1 MIYITNNATGGT
13 FARLEMAD
21 AIERPLALRIV
32 RQMHMSLPKLVCEN
46 IEFVNV
52 RSLLSAQP
60 VDATQALNLSA
71 GVSNVKVLRGRSLS

>member
-1 MIYITNNATGGT
+1 MAPCRSAGLAIGVIYITNNATGGT

-21 AIERPLALRIV
+21 AIERPPALRIV

-52 RSLLSAQP
+52 RSLLKQI
-60 VDATQALNLSA
+60 A
-71 GVSNVKVLRGRSLS
+71 GLHLRH